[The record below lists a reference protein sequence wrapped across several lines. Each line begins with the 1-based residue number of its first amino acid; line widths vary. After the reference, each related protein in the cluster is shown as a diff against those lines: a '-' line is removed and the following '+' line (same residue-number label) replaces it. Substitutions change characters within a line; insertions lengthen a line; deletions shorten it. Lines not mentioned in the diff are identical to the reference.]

1 MITGLIYEYLL
12 CGQMS
17 IRVGCVN
24 FKIVSTEVKEPFYS
38 KLNLLTIM
46 PAKIQFG
53 QAAVVTEIT
62 NPALRDVK
70 LPLDPSGPLNKYQEN
85 LPGVIRHLT

>member
-1 MITGLIYEYLL
+1 
-12 CGQMS
+12 
-17 IRVGCVN
+17 
-24 FKIVSTEVKEPFYS
+24 
-38 KLNLLTIM
+38 M

-53 QAAVVTEIT
+53 QAAVVREII

-85 LPGVIRHLT
+85 LPGVIRHRTEWLH